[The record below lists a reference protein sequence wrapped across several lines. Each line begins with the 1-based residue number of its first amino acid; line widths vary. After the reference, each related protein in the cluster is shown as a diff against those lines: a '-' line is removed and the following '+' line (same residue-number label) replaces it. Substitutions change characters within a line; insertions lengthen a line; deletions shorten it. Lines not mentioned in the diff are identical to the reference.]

1 MTSYRQHCPVAAAA
15 EVLGQSWTLL
25 VVRELL
31 HGNSLVGEIARG
43 VPGMSSALLARRLK
57 QLTEA
62 GVVTRLDT
70 PGQARFA
77 LTPAGRDLA
86 PVIEQL
92 GRWGHRWMPPPRSGD
107 LKPNLLL
114 LDICR
119 GIDPLR
125 LPREKVSLHLRF
137 TETPPPRWW
146 WLVLSPDGASATEAD
161 PRLPTVARIDCT
173 VSALAGVWLGHRS
186 WREAL
191 AERAIRFD
199 GTREAVRN
207 AISWLGRNRFTEPAG
222 TVSAANRVTRKQFD

>member
-1 MTSYRQHCPVAAAA
+1 MTAYRQHCPVASAT
-15 EVLGQSWTLL
+15 EVLGHSWTLL

-31 HGNSLVGEIARG
+31 HGNSRVSEIARG

-57 QLTEA
+57 QLAEA
-62 GVVTRLDT
+62 GVVTRLAST
-70 PGQARFA
+70 GEGRFA

-92 GRWGHRWMPPPRSGD
+92 GKWGRRWMPPPRSGD
-107 LKPNLLL
+107 VKPHLLL

-119 GIDPLR
+119 SIDPAR

-137 TETPPPRWW
+137 SETPPPRWW
-146 WLVLSPDGASATEAD
+146 WLVLSPEGACSTDTD

-173 VSALAGVWLGHRS
+173 VSALAGVWLGHRT
-186 WREAL
+186 WREVL
-191 AERAIRFD
+191 ADQAIRFD

-207 AISWLGRNRFTEPAG
+207 TITWLGRNRFTD
-222 TVSAANRVTRKQFD
+222 TRLTLSASNKMMAQQFD